1 MTIENHVVSLQTAK
15 RMRKLKWRKKTVFYW
30 AMQLKQDSDGDYSFS
45 GEHALHPVGTTA
57 SFLDKDY
64 FAPLA
69 TELLEELPMEI
80 KAGSKNETA
89 YLVIYPGAMN
99 SVHYEE
105 YDCGESWNFF
115 SWEHETSLAEALA
128 LLWCELKEKGII

>member
-1 MTIENHVVSLQTAK
+1 MTIEDHLASRETAK
-15 RMRKLKWRKKTVFYW
+15 RMKELGWDKECVYCYRHIEDSRYQKAAMISKPFYSTER
-30 AMQLKQDSDGDYSFS
+30 DVY
-45 GEHALHPVGTTA
+45 
-57 SFLDKDY
+57 
-64 FAPLA
+64 APLA
-69 TELLEELPMEI
+69 TEIMEELPMEI

-99 SVHYEE
+99 SVHYEG

-115 SWEHETSLAEALA
+115 LWEHETSLAEALA